1 MIRIM
6 EKINIQKFE
15 SLLMNELANLE
26 KELKSIG
33 QKNPSNP
40 ADWEAKPDKMDVMP
54 SDSNEVA
61 DSIESYEENTAIL
74 KQLEIRFNEVK
85 AALERV
91 KDGEYGACSVCK
103 KPIEEKRLE
112 ANPAATTCLAH
123 KEK

>member
-1 MIRIM
+1 
-6 EKINIQKFE
+6 
-15 SLLMNELANLE
+15 MNELANLE

-91 KDGEYGACSVCK
+91 KQGTYGLCK
-103 KPIEEKRLE
+103 VDRKPIEVERLK
-112 ANPAATTCLAH
+112 ANPAATACKAH
-123 KEK
+123 MTNHK